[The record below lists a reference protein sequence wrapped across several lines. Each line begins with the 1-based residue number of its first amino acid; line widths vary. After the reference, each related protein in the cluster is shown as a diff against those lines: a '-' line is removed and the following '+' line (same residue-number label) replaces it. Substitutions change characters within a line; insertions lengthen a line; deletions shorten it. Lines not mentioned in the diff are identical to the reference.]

1 MLAQSPAP
9 PAPIYIAKSAGEER
23 AEAVRTTNLV
33 QAQTEMLK
41 PVLEG
46 LTVASNFIIQTGTS
60 EKDRQCGS
68 SWFKGEKKS
77 L

>member
-1 MLAQSPAP
+1 M
-9 PAPIYIAKSAGEER
+9 
-23 AEAVRTTNLV
+23 RTTNLV
-33 QAQTEMLK
+33 QAEAQTEMLK

-60 EKDRQCGS
+60 EQDRQRGS
-68 SWFKGEKKS
+68 SWFKWEKKT